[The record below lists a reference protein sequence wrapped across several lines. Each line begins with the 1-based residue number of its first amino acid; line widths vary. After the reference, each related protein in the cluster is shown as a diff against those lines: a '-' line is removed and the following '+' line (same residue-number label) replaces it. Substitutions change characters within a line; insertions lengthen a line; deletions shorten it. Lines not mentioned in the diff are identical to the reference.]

1 MYSLQWQS
9 ASCSFLLLLSPY
21 QQMMHLI
28 SLLSSNVEHCT
39 VVVCNSLFTSKA
51 LNYFFSLVDFFC
63 FFKWISYLCLAHM
76 IDFNNSF
83 FIWMVYGINMKMI
96 FMNLLAIIVF
106 SSKLYFNTTLLS
118 LKPLLS
124 WLVHDS
130 YRKSFWI
137 SLRVR
142 DNFLQSLASER
153 RNI

>member
-39 VVVCNSLFTSKA
+39 VVVCNSLFTSKSS
-51 LNYFFSLVDFFC
+51 YFFSLVDFFC